1 MKGLTGELLT
11 EHGIFPAVVSY
22 YKSKWENYRTPCHA
36 HDRMEIM
43 YVTEGHC
50 TVTADGKPVLL
61 NPFSYILLDAGT
73 PHDLCIGSSCAVL
86 NVEMIFR
93 PGAFIGADV
102 AALAAQEPA
111 VRHLG
116 EADRPYYLLK
126 DDGTVLR
133 TLLNL
138 YEVLD
143 INRPEE
149 PETVLLLDYLLIR
162 LAKAVRDTDRSPSS
176 GYGYV
181 ENACRYIRSHINE
194 TIKVS
199 DIAASVPIN
208 AAYLQRLFKKIK
220 GQTLISYINQQ
231 RMALACQLLTRTDL
245 DIAELALSLGF
256 GSQQYFST
264 LFKQVV
270 GISPRQYRRTHGSAA
285 DRSRRIAYTDRRE
298 FLDGLTEQKED

>member
-126 DDGTVLR
+126 DDGTVDKIIGK
-133 TLLNL
+133 
-138 YEVLD
+138 Y
-143 INRPEE
+143 I
-149 PETVLLLDYLLIR
+149 
-162 LAKAVRDTDRSPSS
+162 KA
-176 GYGYV
+176 
-181 ENACRYIRSHINE
+181 E
-194 TIKVS
+194 
-199 DIAASVPIN
+199 
-208 AAYLQRLFKKIK
+208 
-220 GQTLISYINQQ
+220 
-231 RMALACQLLTRTDL
+231 
-245 DIAELALSLGF
+245 
-256 GSQQYFST
+256 
-264 LFKQVV
+264 
-270 GISPRQYRRTHGSAA
+270 
-285 DRSRRIAYTDRRE
+285 
-298 FLDGLTEQKED
+298 